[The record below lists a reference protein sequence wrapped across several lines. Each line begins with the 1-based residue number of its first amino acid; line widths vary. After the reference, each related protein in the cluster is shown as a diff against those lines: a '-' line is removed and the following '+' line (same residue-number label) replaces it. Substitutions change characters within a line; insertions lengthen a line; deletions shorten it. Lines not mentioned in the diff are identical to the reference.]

1 MRGEIVNDFGGFV
14 GRDFVVT
21 RSNRMGR
28 GRKKTTISKSIVIGP
43 SAIKFVTLTI
53 VAVLAVVYLSQSTA
67 GANQSIQVRDI
78 QSTKDRL
85 GLEEERL
92 QAEQTRLQSLRNI
105 DSGTPKDTMQPVSN
119 VNYID
124 GAN

>member
-1 MRGEIVNDFGGFV
+1 V
-14 GRDFVVT
+14 GRNFVVT
-21 RSNRMGR
+21 RSNRIGR

-78 QSTKDRL
+78 QSAKDRL

-105 DSGTPKDTMQPVSN
+105 DSATPKDTMQPVSN

-124 GAN
+124 GVN

>member
-1 MRGEIVNDFGGFV
+1 
-14 GRDFVVT
+14 
-21 RSNRMGR
+21 
-28 GRKKTTISKSIVIGP
+28 
-43 SAIKFVTLTI
+43 LTI

-67 GANQSIQVRDI
+67 GANQSIMIRDI

-92 QAEQTRLQSLRNI
+92 QAEQTRLQSLKSI

-119 VNYID
+119 VNYLS
-124 GAN
+124 NSN